1 MKAFRIA
8 AVLSCLGTPCLA
20 QSAEETA
27 LYLLT
32 GLIDGAVT
40 PDKKAKLNRV
50 SDRRFVLRALDGSG
64 EEGELQVVM
73 KSPCDVTVYMVQKDK
88 EKVVLVHADFAKIG
102 DISVSKDNIEFKGD
116 EKSVCSW
123 DLFNGGC
130 DWTTKVPTLTVID
143 KARHQ
148 KAYAYYKEKFCR
160 GRAF

>member
-1 MKAFRIA
+1 MRALRIA

-27 LYLLT
+27 LYLVT

-40 PDKKAKLNRV
+40 LDKKAKLNRV
-50 SDRRFVLRALDGSG
+50 SDRRFVLRALDGSDEQG
-64 EEGELQVVM
+64 EVQVAM
-73 KSPCDVTVYMVQKDK
+73 KTPCDVTVYFLAKNK
-88 EKVVLVHADFAKIG
+88 EKMTFIEADLSKVG
-102 DISVSKDNIEFKGD
+102 DISVKADRIEFKGD
-116 EKSVCSW
+116 ENSVCLVDIMEGKCFGKTS
-123 DLFNGGC
+123 
-130 DWTTKVPTLTVID
+130 VPALASID